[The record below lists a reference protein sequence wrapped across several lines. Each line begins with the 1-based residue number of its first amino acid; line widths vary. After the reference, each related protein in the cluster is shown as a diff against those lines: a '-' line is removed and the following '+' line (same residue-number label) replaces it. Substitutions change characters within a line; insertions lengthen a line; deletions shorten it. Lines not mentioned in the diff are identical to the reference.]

1 MKLVIDI
8 GNTVTKIAVFEG
20 DDIVDFAVV
29 SKNLYNEV
37 EQRIIKYPKISSSI
51 LSSVASYEKILENLL
66 SANGSY
72 LELSHNTPVP
82 FSNHYSTPETL
93 GKDRIAIASAAASL
107 YQNTNVLVIDIGT
120 CTTYDFINYKGE
132 YHGGAISPGLSLRFR
147 ALNEFT
153 HGLPLVDLPDHK
165 RKINLIGK
173 STEESILSGV
183 VNGMKMEMERI
194 INQYEE
200 EYSPLVT
207 ILSGGDHKYFDSLTK
222 NNIFATPNIVVH
234 GLKRILDFNEE
245 N

>member
-8 GNTVTKIAVFEG
+8 GNTVAKVAVFEG
-20 DDIVDFAVV
+20 DDIIDFSVV
-29 SKNLYNEV
+29 RNNLLEEV
-37 EQRIIKYPKISSSI
+37 RQRIIKYPSISSSI
-51 LSSVASYEKILENLL
+51 LSSVASYDKDLKQLL
-66 SANGSY
+66 SSHGNY
-72 LELSHNTPVP
+72 LELSHHTLVP
-82 FSNHYSTPETL
+82 FTNLYSTPETL
-93 GKDRIAIASAAASL
+93 GKDRIAIASAAATL
-107 YQNTNVLVIDIGT
+107 YKGSNVLVIDIGT
-120 CTTYDFINYKGE
+120 CTTYDFINTKRE
-132 YHGGAISPGLSLRFR
+132 YLGGAISPGLSLRFK

-153 HGLPLVDLPDHK
+153 HKLPLVDLPNHEK
-165 RKINLIGK
+165 KIELIGK

-194 INQYEE
+194 INQYED

-207 ILSGGDHKYFDSLTK
+207 IISGGDHKYFDSLTK